1 VDFFNIGTLVCVGDV
16 AVSLSRGLTGLLVCL
31 RVTVTLSHATVA
43 GCNSGEAEAEALEDL
58 QGRGAGGVVDE

>member
-1 VDFFNIGTLVCVGDV
+1 MDFFNIGTLVCVGDV

-43 GCNSGEAEAEALEDL
+43 VTAARLRLRHLRTYRDVELAA
-58 QGRGAGGVVDE
+58 